1 MEFLGKIGVDFKLL
15 IAQIINFLVLLWLL
29 KILLY
34 KPILKRLEERAKK
47 AREIEEKEREIQKR
61 KAELQKRIEEM
72 IEKTKE
78 KTKEILQET
87 KEVSAQERAKILERT
102 EKEVREILGK
112 AKERAEIEI
121 AKMKEREKEEINKKT
136 KEVIKEVLS
145 QSFTKQL
152 HQKYLREVIEGLKHL
167 SFKKLR
173 EKEDISLVEITF
185 AFPPSEKIEKEI
197 RDFLSSKLKNP
208 VFKTKVDPDLIAGMK
223 ISIEQG
229 LFLIDGSLKGRI
241 EKNLYGK

>member
-78 KTKEILQET
+78 KTKEILQEA
-87 KEVSAQERAKILERT
+87 KEISAQERAKILERT
-102 EKEVREILGK
+102 EKKFK
-112 AKERAEIEI
+112 A
-121 AKMKEREKEEINKKT
+121 
-136 KEVIKEVLS
+136 
-145 QSFTKQL
+145 
-152 HQKYLREVIEGLKHL
+152 
-167 SFKKLR
+167 
-173 EKEDISLVEITF
+173 
-185 AFPPSEKIEKEI
+185 
-197 RDFLSSKLKNP
+197 
-208 VFKTKVDPDLIAGMK
+208 
-223 ISIEQG
+223 
-229 LFLIDGSLKGRI
+229 SLKSSLLRP
-241 EKNLYGK
+241 NLFIS